1 MLEWM
6 QSPHRRWNPLTRQWV
21 LVSPQRATRPW
32 QGQVESVSEISAVEY
47 DPSCYLCPGNARAGG
62 ARNPKYT
69 STYVFDNDFPAL
81 ATEGPPCATDKNGLL
96 VAESERGFCRV
107 ICFSP
112 RHDLTIS
119 GMDLDPLEQVVDTW
133 RDQARQLEAIPWVSY
148 VQIFENRGAIMGA
161 SNPHPHG
168 QLWATEHIPNEIATE
183 DTGQQR
189 YLEGHGSCL
198 LCAYARAEQ
207 GGERLICGNPSF
219 IAVAPFWAVWPF
231 ETLVIPTRHFSGF
244 ESMDP
249 TERRDLAGM
258 LQDLTRRYDALFATS
273 FPYSMGFHP
282 APARSRDPAWH
293 FHAHFYPPLLRS
305 ATVRKFMVGYE
316 LLAGAQRDLTP
327 EMAAERLRQA
337 GG

>member
-1 MLEWM
+1 MDE
-6 QSPHRRWNPLTRQWV
+6 
-21 LVSPQRATRPW
+21 
-32 QGQVESVSEISAVEY
+32 
-47 DPSCYLCPGNARAGG
+47 
-62 ARNPKYT
+62 K
-69 STYVFDNDFPAL
+69 
-81 ATEGPPCATDKNGLL
+81 GLL

-119 GMDLDPLEQVVDTW
+119 RMDLDALERVVDAW
-133 RDQARQLEAIPWVSY
+133 RDQALQLEAIPWVSY
-148 VQIFENRGAIMGA
+148 VQIFENRGAVMGA

-168 QLWATEHIPNEIATE
+168 QLWATEHVPNEIAKE
-183 DTGQQR
+183 DAGQR
-189 YLEGHGSCL
+189 KYWERSGSCL
-198 LCAYARAEQ
+198 LCSYARAER
-207 GGERLICGNPSF
+207 GGERMICENGSF

-231 ETLVIPTRHFSGF
+231 ETLVIPTRHFVGF

-249 TERRDLAGM
+249 AERRDLAGI
-258 LQDLTRRYDALFATS
+258 LQALTRRYDALFATP

-282 APARSRDPAWH
+282 ALARSQDPAWH

-305 ATVRKFMVGYE
+305 ATIRKFMVGFE

-327 EMAAERLRQA
+327 EMAAERLRKA